1 MGDMEPSSCGTAT
14 RGMSALPVLN
24 RECFQTLFADAYA
37 VQESGVDTQSLHAL
51 VEIHRMVETDQLD
64 VNRAMHLIAECSR
77 NVAQATGIAIARV
90 EVDQLVYWAGSGT
103 AVSYVGRHLTAVLSV
118 SAHNRARREILCVEN
133 AETDARIEAAIC
145 RQFGAKSLLILPIY
159 RRDLLVGV
167 LQVFF
172 CDAHTFGD
180 REMRTYRL
188 LAELA
193 GEMICREPKTV
204 KERHLGIQS
213 TAAVLAVHR
222 TRFPLREFRIHTG
235 SAPGPASLPW
245 KSSHCQSSPGLAVE
259 LPTLRP
265 SNLLTMKAKL
275 AERTFPQTSRRNVI
289 AAAVVITFLGV
300 ILISYDHHFTFP
312 SNGTGPRRSKH
323 ATVPISTLRST
334 PSADHPLQKPPTS
347 SGVAGTQS
355 SSSQLKGALTGHAR
369 VNPVTDDVLTRH
381 YTRAPSLT
389 RSPTTS
395 SAVSI
400 GEDVTVRYF
409 PSKPGI
415 APVKPSASAALRQG
429 DIPSPGVK

>member
-1 MGDMEPSSCGTAT
+1 MGDMQTSSCGTAT

-24 RECFQTLFADAYA
+24 RECFQTLLADAFA
-37 VQESGVDTQSLHAL
+37 VQESGIDTQSLHAL

-77 NVAQATGIAIARV
+77 DVAQATGIAIARV
-90 EVDQLVYWAGSGT
+90 EADQLVYWAGSGT

-213 TAAVLAVHR
+213 TAAVLAVPG
-222 TRFPLREFRIHTG
+222 TPFPLREFRIRTG
-235 SAPGPASLPW
+235 SAPGPANTPW
-245 KSSHCQSSPGLAVE
+245 KSSHGQSSSGLAVE

-265 SNLLTMKAKL
+265 ANLLTIKAKL
-275 AERTFPQTSRRNVI
+275 AERIFRQTPRRNVV

-300 ILISYDHHFTFP
+300 ILSFDHHFTFP
-312 SNGTGPRRSKH
+312 SNDTGPRWSKH
-323 ATVPISTLRST
+323 ATVPISTVLSK
-334 PSADHPLQKPPTS
+334 PSADHPLQEPVTTG
-347 SGVAGTQS
+347 GVVGTQS
-355 SSSQLKGALTGHAR
+355 SSAQLKGALTGRVR
-369 VNPVTDDVLTRH
+369 VNPVADDVITRH

-395 SAVSI
+395 TVVSI

-409 PSKPGI
+409 ASKPGI

-429 DIPSPGVK
+429 DIPSRGVK